1 MTDFNRLIETHSDEL
16 YDSWLREVQQNSDTP
31 SFHNYPRLQMLG
43 HIRAIYR
50 NVQEMIDFDNRDQI
64 ERVYTMLG
72 ADRFRQGFKLSEVL
86 KALILARRV
95 LWTYVENQGFY
106 NALEMHQAMNFRHKI
121 LQFFDRAIFFVSK
134 GYEREASIF
143 REIASSKQHR
153 R

>member
-1 MTDFNRLIETHSDEL
+1 MTNLTRLIEIHSDEL
-16 YDSWLREVQQNSDTP
+16 YDRWLKEVQENQDTP

-50 NVQEMIDFDNRDQI
+50 NVQEMIDVDNREHL

-72 ADRFRQGFKLSEVL
+72 ADRFRQGFQLSEVL
-86 KALILARRV
+86 KTLILARRV
-95 LWTYVENQGFY
+95 LWTYVENHGFY

-121 LQFFDRAIFFVSK
+121 LQFFDRAIFFVAK

-143 REIASSKQHR
+143 HEIASSKQHR
-153 R
+153 